1 MEADMLEKIIETLD
15 PKAQKHDQSRTQ
27 TDITPKMTYNSKT
40 KCFPMG
46 PRSIRT
52 GSFQS
57 FWVIRDF
64 KNRINIVSKT
74 TLRQEITKCL
84 FSQ

>member
-40 KCFPMG
+40 KCFPLG
-46 PRSIRT
+46 PKMYQIFFFLLRAFGLS
-52 GSFQS
+52 
-57 FWVIRDF
+57 VIS
-64 KNRINIVSKT
+64 RIG
-74 TLRQEITKCL
+74 
-84 FSQ
+84 

>member
-15 PKAQKHDQSRTQ
+15 PNAQKHDQSRTQ
-27 TDITPKMTYNSKT
+27 TDIRPKMTYNAKT

-57 FWVIRDF
+57 FWGIRDF
-64 KNRINIVSKT
+64 KSCRTIELNDNKPT
-74 TLRQEITKCL
+74 D
-84 FSQ
+84 

>member
-15 PKAQKHDQSRTQ
+15 PNAQKHDQSRTQ

-40 KCFPMG
+40 KCFPTG
-46 PRSIRT
+46 PRCMRT

-74 TLRQEITKCL
+74 TLRQQITKYL

>member
-15 PKAQKHDQSRTQ
+15 PNAQKHDQSRTK
-27 TDITPKMTYNSKT
+27 TDIRPKMTHNSKM

-57 FWVIRDF
+57 FWVTSIRDF
-64 KNRINIVSKT
+64 KNRINIASKT
-74 TLRQEITKCL
+74 IIRQIT
-84 FSQ
+84 

>member
-15 PKAQKHDQSRTQ
+15 PNAQKHDQSRTQ

-40 KCFPMG
+40 KCFSLG
-46 PRSIRT
+46 PSCIRT

-74 TLRQEITKCL
+74 TLRQEITKYL